1 MCMIRSCSLTR
12 PELTLPEP
20 ATQVEASI
28 AAVEKESAAMLA
40 KLDAQVIQAPKI
52 SVWMPRR
59 GERGRSIVR

>member
-1 MCMIRSCSLTR
+1 MCMIRPCSLTR

-52 SVWMPRR
+52 SV
-59 GERGRSIVR
+59 